1 MFSTLSNIIKFRNLK
16 NIEYHC
22 KQVLELIKNNYPN
35 DNSNYSLARIER
47 SINHILEQIEGN
59 EAITSTINLMDLT
72 RHFGDDT
79 GNYSDP
85 ILIEL
90 EHVHNKIKK
99 INKCS
104 QQF

>member
-1 MFSTLSNIIKFRNLK
+1 MFSTVSNKIKFRNLK

-22 KQVLELIKNNYPN
+22 KQVLELIKINHTN

-47 SINHILEQIEGN
+47 SINHILEQIDGGEN
-59 EAITSTINLMDLT
+59 IISNVNIMDLT
-72 RHFGDDT
+72 RHFVDDT

-90 EHVHNKIKK
+90 EHVHHKIEK
-99 INKCS
+99 INK
-104 QQF
+104 